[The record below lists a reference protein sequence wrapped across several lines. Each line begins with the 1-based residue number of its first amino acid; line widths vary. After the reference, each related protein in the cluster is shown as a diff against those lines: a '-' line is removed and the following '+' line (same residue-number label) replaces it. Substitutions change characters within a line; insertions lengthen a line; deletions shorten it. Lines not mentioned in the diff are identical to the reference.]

1 MHRKTK
7 PPLKDAFISYNGAD
21 EEWAKALAERIERE
35 TIDGTLT
42 GAKLSTFFAP
52 WDIEYG
58 PNFINRLNE
67 GLRDARFFAPVLSP
81 EFFDSGWANF
91 EWTDQVALDP
101 TNAAGR
107 IIPLLLREVS
117 KNGNRRIEFPA
128 PFTTLNRIDFRRGE
142 DFEAQFA
149 ELIRILRGSPKERG
163 AAGAPTLMQPPASQL
178 SSAAH
183 AYAFPSAVPEL
194 LVSNLLKLEGIPSV
208 IWSGETTARK
218 PSEIWGNI
226 QTSDGFILR
235 EKRLY
240 TFANLTDE
248 LCPLRNG
255 VDAASIGK
263 PEDSSAWL
271 GNADKRRYLIA
282 LLNDCVKQH
291 ARERRIGKDEKGR
304 FYFWP
309 LLDRGDASEDAPTPQ
324 TRYYEL
330 PGDTKLRAVAAKK
343 INPADNSTF
352 WVHYAARI
360 KVELF
365 NTTFFL
371 CLEPTYIF
379 TRDGREPLDGK
390 SAGRLSIQWSGK
402 QQNPDV
408 LRAILFWSHVL
419 SDGRPQIRIAVGS
432 GRLTA
437 SVAPALASTS
447 FGIAGDYIRIA
458 ALVQD
463 FDTTLDQIVAEAEV
477 VERSEE
483 DETPASETE

>member
-1 MHRKTK
+1 M
-7 PPLKDAFISYNGAD
+7 
-21 EEWAKALAERIERE
+21 
-35 TIDGTLT
+35 
-42 GAKLSTFFAP
+42 
-52 WDIEYG
+52 
-58 PNFINRLNE
+58 
-67 GLRDARFFAPVLSP
+67 
-81 EFFDSGWANF
+81 
-91 EWTDQVALDP
+91 
-101 TNAAGR
+101 
-107 IIPLLLREVS
+107 
-117 KNGNRRIEFPA
+117 
-128 PFTTLNRIDFRRGE
+128 
-142 DFEAQFA
+142 
-149 ELIRILRGSPKERG
+149 
-163 AAGAPTLMQPPASQL
+163 
-178 SSAAH
+178 
-183 AYAFPSAVPEL
+183 
-194 LVSNLLKLEGIPSV
+194 
-208 IWSGETTARK
+208 
-218 PSEIWGNI
+218 
-226 QTSDGFILR
+226 
-235 EKRLY
+235 
-240 TFANLTDE
+240 
-248 LCPLRNG
+248 
-255 VDAASIGK
+255 
-263 PEDSSAWL
+263 
-271 GNADKRRYLIA
+271 
-282 LLNDCVKQH
+282 LNDCVKQH